1 VKVRFTPTGR
11 TQFLEAIIY
20 IYRENPAAA
29 SSFRE
34 KAEKV
39 LSRFKKYPE
48 SGRLVPEFS
57 DLPFREVIV
66 RPYRFFY
73 KIKDGTVWIIAVW
86 HSAQLPEEPKEHG

>member
-1 VKVRFTPTGR
+1 MKVRFTPTGR

-20 IYRENPAAA
+20 IYRNNPSAAL
-29 SSFRE
+29 SFRE

-39 LSRFKKYPE
+39 LSRLNRYPE
-48 SGRLVPEFS
+48 SGRLLPEFP

-73 KIKDGTVWIIAVW
+73 RIKNDTVWIIAAW
-86 HSAQLPEEPKEHG
+86 HSSQPPEEPKEQG